1 MSGAGRMQGAAPA
14 SRCLIT
20 GATGRLGRLLRAV
33 WPVEDGP
40 QPVWLARRGD
50 ADILWP
56 GAPAPLRDLPPC
68 ATVVALW
75 GQTSGDVQTLA
86 QNVGLVAQGVQ
97 LAHACGAKR
106 VFHISTAAIYGPGR
120 TMDETRRP
128 APINAYGRAKLEME
142 RTITALPRDGLR
154 HVILRLANV
163 VGADSLAT
171 ALQHPERGVALDR
184 FADGAGPRRSYIAP
198 SDLARVLAGLARLS
212 PDALP
217 DTINIA
223 APAPVAMEDLA
234 RAAGCP
240 VIWRAA
246 PPEAQAVV
254 SLVTNRLAQILPGA
268 VRHVTPGQMVADWHS
283 SHGPRG

>member
-33 WPVEDGP
+33 WPAKDSP
-40 QPVWLARRGD
+40 QPIWLARRGD

-56 GAPAPLRDLPPC
+56 GAPAPLPDLPPC

-75 GQTSGDVQTLA
+75 GQTSGDAQTLA
-86 QNVGLVAQGVQ
+86 HNVGLVAQGVR
-97 LAHACGAKR
+97 LAHACGARR

-120 TMDETRRP
+120 AMDETRTP
-128 APINAYGRAKLEME
+128 APINAYGSAKLEME
-142 RTITALPRDGLR
+142 RAIADLPRDGIR

-163 VGADSLAT
+163 VGADSLAP
-171 ALQHPERGVALDR
+171 ALQHPERGVTLDR
-184 FADGAGPRRSYIAP
+184 FTDGTGPRRSYIGP
-198 SDLARVLAGLARLS
+198 GDLARVLAGLTRLA
-212 PDALP
+212 PDDLP
-217 DTINIA
+217 DLLNIA

-240 VIWRAA
+240 IIWRAA
-246 PPEAQAVV
+246 PPKAQAEV
-254 SLVTNRLAQILPGA
+254 SLDTNRLARLLPGA
-268 VRHVTPGQMVADWHS
+268 LHHVTPREMVADWRS
-283 SHGPRG
+283 TQGRIA

>member
-1 MSGAGRMQGAAPA
+1 MQGAAPA

-20 GATGRLGRLLRAV
+20 GATGRLGRLLRAL
-33 WPVEDGP
+33 WPAEDSP
-40 QPVWLARRGD
+40 QPIWLARRGD

-56 GAPAPLRDLPPC
+56 GADAPLPDLPPC

-75 GQTSGDVQTLA
+75 GQTSGDAQTLA
-86 QNVGLVAQGVQ
+86 QNVGLVAQGVR

-120 TMDETRRP
+120 AMHETRSP
-128 APINAYGRAKLEME
+128 TPINAYGSAKLEME
-142 RTITALPRDGLR
+142 RAIAALPRDGLR

-163 VGADSLAT
+163 VGSDSLAP
-171 ALQHPERGVALDR
+171 ALQHPERGITLDR

-198 SDLARVLAGLARLS
+198 GDLARVLAGLARLA
-212 PDALP
+212 PDTLP
-217 DTINIA
+217 DTLNIA

-234 RAAGCP
+234 QAAGCQ

-246 PPEAQAVV
+246 PPEAQAEV
-254 SLVTNRLAQILPGA
+254 SLDTARLARLLPDA
-268 VRHVTPGQMVADWHS
+268 LHHVTPREMLADWHS
-283 SHGPRG
+283 AQGRIA